1 MRVGSRFWA
10 VLVGAETEM
19 NDFDFTG
26 KTVLVIGGSSG
37 IGNAIAQS
45 FRGRNADVHVWGTRR
60 QASDYKALEGCN
72 LAGLHYTQ
80 VDVGDFS
87 AIAALKPAFDRLDVL
102 VLSQGIVL

>member
-1 MRVGSRFWA
+1 MRLGSRFWA

-45 FRGRNADVHVWGTRR
+45 FRGRNADMFMSGGTRR

-72 LAGLHYTQ
+72 LAGLHTQ